1 MRRSMDKISV
11 GSRSKWSGFLLAVS
25 FLFFI
30 SCDGNKN
37 DVIFEQDEQAAYE
50 SEESAEHIFDVI
62 ESITY
67 SAMRYNDSTSGGRI
81 AGNSDPELTCA
92 TVAFSGNLQSG
103 RLEIDFGDGC
113 VGPDGRTR
121 KGVVVVEYNGNWAVK
136 DSEIYTVLQNFYID
150 DIKVEGTRILTNVS
164 LDASSLVYTEE
175 TINGKIIWPDDTYL
189 TRTSDRTITLVFGET
204 YNTFELQ
211 VEGVAS
217 GKTRLGVTY
226 ETEIVEPLVFKTS
239 CRLNSVYLPVSGIKT
254 ITIPE
259 KSVITVNY
267 GNGDCDTKFT
277 VAIDKSSKEVIL

>member
-1 MRRSMDKISV
+1 MDKISV